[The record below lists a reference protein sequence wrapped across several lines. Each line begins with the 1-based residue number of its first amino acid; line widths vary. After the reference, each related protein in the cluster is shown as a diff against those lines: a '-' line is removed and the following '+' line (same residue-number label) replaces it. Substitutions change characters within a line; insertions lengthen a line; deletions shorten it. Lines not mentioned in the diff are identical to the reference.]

1 MAFRILNEEELQLL
15 AGEQREQYEKELDIY
30 RKRAAFVEQ
39 MEKYE
44 NADIRPFR
52 PKLDFIAPAA
62 GPEIGPYRPREY
74 KVKLQEPSARPEAQ
88 LHFTKLEVMTEPELP
103 EVDVNTAD
111 SRDIGRIEKPAPVLP
126 DVPGPAKTG
135 FHIKEFGEVCAVLPE
150 TPQAPLSDPREIRM
164 ENIHVHASAAAPP
177 PPKMAGLPENFPAE
191 FKRPEAVLPDVDV
204 PRQDFPA
211 AGSVA
216 EHIEINL
223 PDVPAA
229 GKAPEPAA
237 MPELKISALPVV
249 AKPEI
254 RQHREFGEIKVQLKK
269 TEDIPVPE
277 VRRAAFTA
285 PDVRAKGLP
294 ATEKADV
301 KIRNF
306 RTPEISA
313 PQLET
318 VRIKVPEVNP
328 LQAVQ
333 VKKAEAP
340 EVKSAAVRQIRFQ
353 PVSADITPGE
363 AVKIPDAHAAL
374 AKFFEKNTE
383 KEHEGTLV

>member
-52 PKLDFIAPAA
+52 PKLDFIAPAS

-88 LHFTKLEVMTEPELP
+88 LHFTKMEVMTEPELP

-177 PPKMAGLPENFPAE
+177 LPKMAGLPENLPAE
-191 FKRPEAVLPDVDV
+191 FGRPEAVLPAVDV

-211 AGSVA
+211 AGS
-216 EHIEINL
+216 
-223 PDVPAA
+223 
-229 GKAPEPAA
+229 G
-237 MPELKISALPVV
+237 
-249 AKPEI
+249 
-254 RQHREFGEIKVQLKK
+254 RG
-269 TEDIPVPE
+269 
-277 VRRAAFTA
+277 
-285 PDVRAKGLP
+285 
-294 ATEKADV
+294 
-301 KIRNF
+301 
-306 RTPEISA
+306 
-313 PQLET
+313 
-318 VRIKVPEVNP
+318 
-328 LQAVQ
+328 
-333 VKKAEAP
+333 
-340 EVKSAAVRQIRFQ
+340 
-353 PVSADITPGE
+353 
-363 AVKIPDAHAAL
+363 
-374 AKFFEKNTE
+374 
-383 KEHEGTLV
+383 